1 MQQQITF
8 EPIGGV
14 IEVLLI
20 FTLLSNFTINIT
32 CKMWWNKFF
41 LFTPKQCVCQDGL
54 YCNKFAKLREET
66 IIDNTELSTPC

>member
-1 MQQQITF
+1 MLKLSSVCGCLLMQQQITF

-32 CKMWWNKFF
+32 CKMW
-41 LFTPKQCVCQDGL
+41 
-54 YCNKFAKLREET
+54 
-66 IIDNTELSTPC
+66 